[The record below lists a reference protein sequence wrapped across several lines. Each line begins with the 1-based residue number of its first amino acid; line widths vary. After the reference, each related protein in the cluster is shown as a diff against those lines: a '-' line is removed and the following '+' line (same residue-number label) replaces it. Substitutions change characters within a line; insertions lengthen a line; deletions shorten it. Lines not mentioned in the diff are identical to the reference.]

1 MRDGRTMSARD
12 PTAAER
18 QRRKR
23 ERRRQGKAAWLV
35 EGDDVAIPE
44 KLIAAGYLDRR
55 HADDPKAIAAALSW
69 FLADIEVA
77 DIRAA

>member
-1 MRDGRTMSARD
+1 MSDRD

-44 KLIAAGYLDRR
+44 MLIGAGYLSRR
-55 HADDPKAIAAALSW
+55 DADNPKAVAAALSR
-69 FLADIEVA
+69 FLADIEVV